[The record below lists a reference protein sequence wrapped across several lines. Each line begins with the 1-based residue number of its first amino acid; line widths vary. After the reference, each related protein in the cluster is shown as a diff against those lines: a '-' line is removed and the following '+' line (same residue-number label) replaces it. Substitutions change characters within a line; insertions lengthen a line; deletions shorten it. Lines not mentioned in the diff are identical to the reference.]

1 MEMIVLIIGLKS
13 IIIEFFSWNTVYM
26 NNTIYMAGYVNMK
39 TGDVSILD
47 SIPVGNDKIYSSLIR
62 PTLYENKYENFAYD
76 IQLKE
81 GLVRISKN
89 LELDC
94 KLLEDGNIQI
104 LLNYIKIN
112 KGYLYN
118 TSGKTLL
125 YSFFV
130 KKIESKT
137 NDVDDAVSVACSE
150 TFSEVPII
158 TFTPVPIITFS
169 DELKEKVT
177 SGKYPLEQLDEVIIT
192 DHKET
197 EFQKELHE
205 AVQKRLSRVKSREI
219 KKKNK
224 RLKKKS

>member
-13 IIIEFFSWNTVYM
+13 IIIEFFSWNIVYM

-47 SIPVGNDKIYSSLIR
+47 NIPVGNDKIYSSLIR
-62 PTLYENKYENFAYD
+62 PTLYENKHENFAYD

-81 GLVRISKN
+81 GLVRISKH

-94 KLLEDGNIQI
+94 KLLGDGNIQI

-137 NDVDDAVSVACSE
+137 EDADTVSVVCSE

-169 DELKEKVT
+169 EELKEKVT
-177 SGKYPLEQLDEVIIT
+177 SGKYPLEKLDEVIVT
-192 DHKET
+192 DHNET
-197 EFQKELHE
+197 QFQKELHE
-205 AVQKRLSRVKSREI
+205 AVQKRMSRIKSREL
-219 KKKNK
+219 KRKNK

>member
-1 MEMIVLIIGLKS
+1 MGMNVWKTGSTS
-13 IIIEFFSWNTVYM
+13 IIIELFSIDMVYM
-26 NNTIYMAGYVNMK
+26 NNTIYMAGYVDMK
-39 TGDVSILD
+39 SGDVTIMD
-47 SIPVGNDKIYSSLIR
+47 SIPVENDKIYSSLIR
-62 PTLYENKYENFAYD
+62 PTLYENKHENFAYD
-76 IQLKE
+76 IELKT

-94 KLLEDGNIQI
+94 KKLEDGNTQI

-118 TSGKTLL
+118 TSDKTLL

-130 KKIESKT
+130 KKVESKIEDT
-137 NDVDDAVSVACSE
+137 ISE
-150 TFSEVPII
+150 TFSEEIPVI

-169 DELKEKVT
+169 EELKEKVT
-177 SGKYPLEQLDEVIIT
+177 NGKYPIEKVNEVVVT

-197 EFQKELHE
+197 LFQKELHE
-205 AVQKRLSRVKSREI
+205 AVQKRMSRVKSREL
-219 KKKNK
+219 KRKNK